1 MTAGATT
8 YFTFA
13 ATATGRSVGLLALLL
28 DTAAHVL
35 FWSALWRLGHRLGGQ
50 LSDARVALAFHRV
63 ALAFAG
69 FVLLR
74 GLAVA
79 TLLSAY
85 LAFGGRAHYSLTI
98 GNTGLLMGGLAGLI
112 AWCVGRLL
120 QQAADIAAEN
130 AGFV

>member
-1 MTAGATT
+1 
-8 YFTFA
+8 
-13 ATATGRSVGLLALLL
+13 
-28 DTAAHVL
+28 
-35 FWSALWRLGHRLGGQ
+35 
-50 LSDARVALAFHRV
+50 V